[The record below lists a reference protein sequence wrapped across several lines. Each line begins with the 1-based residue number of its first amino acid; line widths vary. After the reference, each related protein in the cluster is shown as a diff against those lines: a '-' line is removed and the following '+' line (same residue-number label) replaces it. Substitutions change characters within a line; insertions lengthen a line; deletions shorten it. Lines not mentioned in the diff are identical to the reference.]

1 MIKTILLLIFEF
13 MKTGLMAVGGGMAC
27 IRFLQD
33 MIERYGWLSTEELA
47 NIIAVAESTPG
58 PIAVNAAT
66 YVGYRTAGF
75 AGAVAG
81 TLGIILPSFAIILA
95 LSALLRRFYT
105 IRAVRSAFMGIRAGV
120 LALMIRALVSMY
132 RKAPKNVFSYV
143 IMALAFI
150 VTAALP
156 VDPVYVIIGCAV
168 FGLVH
173 SYVAGRR
180 EKE

>member
-1 MIKTILLLIFEF
+1 MTRKRATIY
-13 MKTGLMAVGGGMAC
+13 
-27 IRFLQD
+27 D
-33 MIERYGWLSTEELA
+33 
-47 NIIAVAESTPG
+47 IAREAGVS
-58 PIAVNAAT
+58 AAT
-66 YVGYRTAGF
+66 VTRVLNGSASVREATRIRVQRVIDSHGYTPST
-75 AGAVAG
+75 VAQNLG
-81 TLGIILPSFAIILA
+81 SGNTRTLGIILPSFAIILA

-105 IRAVRSAFMGIRAGV
+105 FRAVRYAFMGIRAGV

-132 RKAPKNVFSYV
+132 RKAPKNVFSYA